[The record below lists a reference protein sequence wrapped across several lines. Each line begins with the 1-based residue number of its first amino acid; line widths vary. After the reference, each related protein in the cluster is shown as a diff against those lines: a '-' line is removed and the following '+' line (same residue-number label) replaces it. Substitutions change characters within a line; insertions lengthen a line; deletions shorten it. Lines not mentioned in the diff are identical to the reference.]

1 MYPTP
6 VRLNTH
12 PAYDGTPLAARSLR
26 PVARGQGTTVSLSPE
41 GSAASATGAA
51 GDAAGR
57 GPGRAPGLGAA
68 SALALLLL
76 GAALLLLA
84 LPARGAVRL
93 KELADVQGVRDNELF
108 GYGLVVGLAGT
119 GDSER
124 VFFTQQ
130 SVAGM
135 LGRLGVR
142 VEPRDVRAR
151 NVAAVMVT
159 ARLPGF
165 ARPGAR
171 LDVSVSSLGNAR
183 SISGGLLLVTPL
195 TAADGQV
202 YAVAQ
207 GPVQAGGYAAGAA
220 GSSLSKNTPTTGRV
234 PGGGTVERGV
244 VPKLEGP
251 LLLALRRPD
260 FTTASRVAAAINGAL
275 GEGAARALDPA
286 AIEVAPPADQPD
298 VVALLA
304 KVEALE
310 VEADGRAR
318 VVISERTGTVVAGE
332 RVRIRPVAVAHG
344 GLQVA
349 IASTPLVSQPSP
361 FSTGTPGQPG
371 GGARTVVE
379 RSAVPTASEESR
391 QAVALPATASVED
404 LARALNA
411 LGATARDLVSIL
423 QAMKAAGALD
433 AELEVI

>member
-1 MYPTP
+1 MDPMP
-6 VRLNTH
+6 IRLSAH
-12 PAYDGTPLAARSLR
+12 PAYPGTPLAARSLR
-26 PVARGQGTTVSLSPE
+26 PVARGQGTTVSLSPQ
-41 GSAASATGAA
+41 GSAASAA
-51 GDAAGR
+51 GDTAMR
-57 GPGRAPGLGAA
+57 GPSRAPGLGAA
-68 SALALLLL
+68 SVLALLLL
-76 GAALLLLA
+76 GAALLFLA

-171 LDVSVSSLGNAR
+171 LDVAVASLGNAR

-207 GPVQAGGYAAGAA
+207 GPVQAGGYAAGAS

-260 FTTASRVAAAINGAL
+260 FTTASRVVAAVNGAL
-275 GEGAARALDPA
+275 GDGVARALDPA
-286 AIEVAPPADQPD
+286 AIEITPPADQPD

-304 KVEALE
+304 RVEALE

-349 IASTPLVSQPSP
+349 IASTPVVSQPNP
-361 FSTGTPGQPG
+361 FSSGAPGQPG

-404 LARALNA
+404 LAKALNA